1 MTNALKEEK
10 AKLLLE
16 IAHAVGKSLK
26 GYSVKSAVLNSDGS
40 LTAVLLTNDSDFE
53 LILEVRYDGFIT
65 KIYRLYNGNLID
77 FSNSTLSSVFRT
89 LGDEHIDRTQWG
101 VRANSL
107 EPLQPSWAEECRR
120 IRDLVESSRNKPKMK
135 TLSDLI
141 SNEAENLA
149 ESLIERFNES
159 QAIEEPSSE
168 DDPDFDCG
176 DCECDEPVEYPET
189 SLLITAGEGV
199 IKTSDPIGKTEEST
213 NSEADKVTV
222 LVTNN
227 ETLLTIELH
236 WDKENEVFYYND
248 NLGVALE
255 LHLPENGYI
264 VELLFTADGRLEWSH
279 STTDGLPLSIG
290 SILEES
296 QD

>member
-16 IAHAVGKSLK
+16 IVHAVGKSWES
-26 GYSVKSAVLNSDGS
+26 YSVKSIVLNSDGS
-40 LTAVLLTNDSDFE
+40 LTAVLLINDSDFE

-65 KIYRLYNGNLID
+65 KIYRLYHGNLID

-101 VRANSL
+101 LRAASL
-107 EPLQPSWAEECRR
+107 EYLQTSWAEEDRR
-120 IRDLVESSRNKPKMK
+120 IRDLVES
-135 TLSDLI
+135 
-141 SNEAENLA
+141 
-149 ESLIERFNES
+149 FNES
-159 QAIEEPSSE
+159 QATEEPSSE

-199 IKTSDPIGKTEEST
+199 IKIFDPIGKTEEST
-213 NSEADKVTV
+213 NSEADKVTM

-236 WDKENEVFYYND
+236 WDRENEVFYYND